1 MNSFIRCSA
10 IVVAV
15 LGVVSIV
22 FGAMFITQARS
33 AKQEIASAI
42 QPLKI
47 VEVDAKYEVVKT
59 NQMALAAAE
68 EPKIQAGQAA
78 PSAMYNYLTVQ
89 RTALGLIQS
98 NIGLAGFVMTSG
110 IIDIIV
116 GLGLILAGLA
126 LFKKDR
132 SVAKTTTG

>member
-1 MNSFIRCSA
+1 MNTCTRCIA

-15 LGVVSIV
+15 LGVVGLV
-22 FGAMFITQARS
+22 FGIIFITQASS
-33 AKQEIASAI
+33 AEQEVANAI

-47 VEVDAKYEVVKT
+47 TEVDAKYEAVKT
-59 NQMALAAAE
+59 KQMALAMTE
-68 EPKIQAGQAA
+68 EPQIQAGKAA
-78 PSAMYNYLTVQ
+78 PSTMYNYLTVQ
-89 RTALGLIQS
+89 RTSLGLARA
-98 NIGLAGFVMTSG
+98 NIGLAGFVRTSG

-116 GLGLILAGLA
+116 GLGLILAGVG